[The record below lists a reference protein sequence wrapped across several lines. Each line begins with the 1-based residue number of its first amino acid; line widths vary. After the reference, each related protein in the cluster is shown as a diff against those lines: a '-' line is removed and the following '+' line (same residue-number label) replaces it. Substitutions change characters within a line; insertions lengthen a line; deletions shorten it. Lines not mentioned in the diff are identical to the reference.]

1 MEQFELV
8 EKLVLKTGV
17 TYEDAKLAL
26 EACNWDML
34 DAVVYLEKLGKVK
47 NGAAYYKTN
56 TNEKKTTFTDQEKSK
71 GVNFGEVCGKIVN
84 FVGNL
89 VDLGNRNY
97 VDISHKGKHVIT
109 LSMTVMMI
117 FLLLGFW
124 AIIPLMIVGLFFG
137 FKYHFRGTGNENEIN
152 DLLNKASD
160 AAENVKEQMKGNQE

>member
-47 NGAAYYKTN
+47 NGAAHYKTG
-56 TNEKKTTFTDQEKSK
+56 TSEKKTVFTEPEKSK
-71 GVNFGEVCGKIVN
+71 GANFGEVCGKIVN
-84 FVGNL
+84 FVGTL

-97 VDISHKGKHVIT
+97 LDISHKGKHVIT
-109 LSMTVMMI
+109 LSMTVMVI

-124 AIIPLMIVGLFFG
+124 ALIPLMIVGLFFG
-137 FKYHFRGTGNENEIN
+137 FNYHFRGTGNENEIN

-160 AAENVKEQMKGNQE
+160 AAENVKEQMKGHQE